1 MVWCLISVT
10 SRRLNVRNFHFVLFC
25 WYLVILEIIRKLLY
39 ILTVLQHLSLE
50 VVVQL
55 SPASVWVS
63 GVIVHLT
70 SKGIHT
76 HHNTKVRYQ
85 FDNHFQKRVVRTIF
99 AIIYDFIPHLF
110 QNDRIIPY
118 ITLLFLSN
126 MYSSLDGHC

>member
-1 MVWCLISVT
+1 M
-10 SRRLNVRNFHFVLFC
+10 RNFHCVLFC

-76 HHNTKVRYQ
+76 HHNT
-85 FDNHFQKRVVRTIF
+85 RTKN
-99 AIIYDFIPHLF
+99 Y
-110 QNDRIIPY
+110 
-118 ITLLFLSN
+118 LSN
-126 MYSSLDGHC
+126 SMNLFIYYIALKLTL

>member
-1 MVWCLISVT
+1 MCEIFIVI
-10 SRRLNVRNFHFVLFC
+10 LFC

-63 GVIVHLT
+63 GVSVHLT

-76 HHNTKVRYQ
+76 HHNTTLYYEMV
-85 FDNHFQKRVVRTIF
+85 NVVIK
-99 AIIYDFIPHLF
+99 
-110 QNDRIIPY
+110 
-118 ITLLFLSN
+118 
-126 MYSSLDGHC
+126 CV

>member
-1 MVWCLISVT
+1 MFSVT
-10 SRRLNVRNFHFVLFC
+10 SRRLNVRNFHCVLFC

-76 HHNTKVRYQ
+76 HHNTSYSCSTVYLVQQPDVRYSRREHSTVHQ
-85 FDNHFQKRVVRTIF
+85 GV
-99 AIIYDFIPHLF
+99 A
-110 QNDRIIPY
+110 
-118 ITLLFLSN
+118 
-126 MYSSLDGHC
+126 LDIQ